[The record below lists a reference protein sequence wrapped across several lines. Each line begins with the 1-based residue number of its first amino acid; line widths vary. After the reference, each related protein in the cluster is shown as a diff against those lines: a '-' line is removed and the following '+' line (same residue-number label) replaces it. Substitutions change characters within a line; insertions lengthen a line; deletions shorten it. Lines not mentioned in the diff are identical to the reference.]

1 VVRKFSALLTAIL
14 LLLGLG
20 LLAPGTAS
28 AAPPYCDLTWG
39 SLGKANPRMVQS
51 TIVNVRS
58 GRHQCFDRLVI
69 DLKGKQLPGHTI
81 RYVKQVS
88 GPSGK
93 PVPLKG
99 GAFLQVSVR
108 APAYEGAGHAT
119 YTPKDRNKVVDVTGH
134 RTFRQVAYV
143 ASVEGITDFGLGVR
157 ARLPFR
163 VLTLSGPGG
172 FNSRLVIDVAHHW

>member
-1 VVRKFSALLTAIL
+1 MRKFSALLTADL

-28 AAPPYCDLTWG
+28 AAPPYCGLTWG
-39 SLGKANPRMVQS
+39 SLAKANPKMVQS
-51 TIVNVRS
+51 TIVNARS
-58 GRHQCFDRLVI
+58 GQHQCFDRLVI
-69 DLKGKQLPGHTI
+69 DLKGKQLPGYTI

-108 APAYEGAGHAT
+108 APAYDDAGHAT
-119 YTPKDRNKVVDVTGH
+119 YTPKDRNKVVNVTGYQ
-134 RTFRQVAYV
+134 TFRQVAYV
-143 ASVEGITDFGLGVR
+143 ASFEGITDFGLGVWG
-157 ARLPFR
+157 RLPFR
-163 VLTLSGPGG
+163 VFTLGRPGG
-172 FNSRLVIDVAHHW
+172 GNARLVIDVAHHW